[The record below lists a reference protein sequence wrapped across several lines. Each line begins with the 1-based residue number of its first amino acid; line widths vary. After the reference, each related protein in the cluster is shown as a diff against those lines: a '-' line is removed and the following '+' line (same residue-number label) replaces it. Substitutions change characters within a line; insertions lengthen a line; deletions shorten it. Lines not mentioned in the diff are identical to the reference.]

1 MKLIGKRYY
10 LKLLGFWAGFLIL
23 HYSYDFLPILP
34 IKFISGINESFFQH
48 IKIVYFAY
56 IIVNLVEY
64 LTRRKD
70 IENRES
76 FILTRL
82 FSTTILPWFVFII
95 WFIAPAYY
103 GPIGNVAFEILYA
116 NIALLLSGFCA
127 LVLEQTMDGI
137 PYQNLSKVVI
147 IALFVISMSLY
158 IIFTFKLPWA
168 DVFADPM
175 ALVEVKS
182 L

>member
-1 MKLIGKRYY
+1 LIGKRYY
-10 LKLLGFWAGFLIL
+10 LKLLGFWASFLIL

-34 IKFISGINESFFQH
+34 IKIISGINESFFQH
-48 IKIVYFAY
+48 VKIVFFAY
-56 IIVNLVEY
+56 LIVNLVEY
-64 LTRRKD
+64 VTRRKD

-95 WFIAPAYY
+95 WFMAPAYY
-103 GPIGNVAFEILYA
+103 GPIGNVAIEILYA
-116 NIALLLSGFCA
+116 NIALLFSGFCT
-127 LVLEQTMDGI
+127 LIIEQTMDGI
-137 PYQNLSKVVI
+137 RYQNLSRVVI
-147 IALFVISMSLY
+147 IALFFISLSLY
-158 IIFTFKLPWA
+158 VIFTFKLPWA

-175 ALVEVKS
+175 ALIDVIS

>member
-34 IKFISGINESFFQH
+34 IKLISGINESFFQH
-48 IKIVYFAY
+48 IKIVFFAY

-70 IENRES
+70 IENREN